1 MPRACCSGAG
11 HDVEVLL
18 LWPADEL
25 SDDAA
30 ANLERLDGGWR
41 ELREGEAES
50 ALAGSGAIVDAIF
63 GTGFDGAPREPA
75 ASAIEAANES
85 WAPIVACDVASGVD
99 ASTGE
104 AEGAAIDADLTV
116 SFHAAKVGH
125 RVAPGKWRTGRLSV
139 VPIGIPAGPPSEP
152 AAGVIGPA
160 ALELPP
166 RRGQESTKFS
176 SGEVLVVGGSR
187 GLTGAVCMASLAA
200 TRAGA
205 GYATVAVPDS
215 LEPILEAKLTEV
227 MTVGLESLDGG
238 IAAAAASEV
247 LQRAERASCVVLG
260 PGMGRAEHSANLA
273 RELIG
278 RIPAPLLID
287 ADGLNAL
294 GTDLSL
300 LSGRKQP
307 TILTPHAGEL
317 GRLLGCPSE
326 DVNAARLACA
336 KRAAAESRRRGRAEG
351 RRHARRRGRPGRGQR
366 PRQPGAGDRR
376 HRRRALRAR
385 SRPSSPA
392 GPTPSRPP
400 APAST
405 AMRRAGREAARRIGT
420 VESVIAGDV
429 IEALPRGLR
438 P

>member
-1 MPRACCSGAG
+1 MAGAALRRGGHERDRSLGDRRARGSLAEADGGRGRGRRPRDEEIAREGPIRILCGKGNNGGDGLVAARLLRGAG
-11 HDVEVLL
+11 HRVEVLL

-75 ASAIEAANES
+75 ASAIAAANES
-85 WAPIVACDVASGVD
+85 WAPIVACDIASGVD

-104 AEGAAIDADLTV
+104 TEGAAIDADLTV

-139 VPIGIPAGPPSEP
+139 VPIGIPPGPPSEP

-205 GYATVAVPDS
+205 GYATAAVPDS

-260 PGMGRAEHSANLA
+260 PGMGRAEHSASLA
-273 RELIG
+273 RELVA

-294 GTDLSL
+294 GTDLVRSCPAA
-300 LSGRKQP
+300 SSRRSSP
-307 TILTPHAGEL
+307 RTPASSAA
-317 GRLLGCPSE
+317 CS
-326 DVNAARLACA
+326 AAR
-336 KRAAAESRRRGRAEG
+336 
-351 RRHARRRGRPGRGQR
+351 
-366 PRQPGAGDRR
+366 PR
-376 HRRRALRAR
+376 
-385 SRPSSPA
+385 
-392 GPTPSRPP
+392 T
-400 APAST
+400 
-405 AMRRAGREAARRIGT
+405 
-420 VESVIAGDV
+420 
-429 IEALPRGLR
+429 
-438 P
+438 